1 MFIDAGATVLG
12 ISTDTP
18 EANAKFAKEQRLPF
32 PLLTDQVHCH
42 AVRRRSR
49 WDQRPSV
56 WMAEQQHHVPSRRQG
71 GFLRKSF
78 GIKADLFG
86 ALAGRQTF
94 VIDEGGVC
102 RMSFN
107 NQFQPEK
114 HYQEALDCIKTL

>member
-1 MFIDAGATVLG
+1 MFTLG
-12 ISTDTP
+12 SAILCMA
-18 EANAKFAKEQRLPF
+18 E
-32 PLLTDQVHCH
+32 DQH
-42 AVRRRSR
+42 AVSS
-49 WDQRPSV
+49 QL
-56 WMAEQQHHVPSRRQG
+56 QG

-114 HYQEALDCIKTL
+114 HYQEALDCIQTL

>member
-1 MFIDAGATVLG
+1 MFTVGSAHLRM
-12 ISTDTP
+12 
-18 EANAKFAKEQRLPF
+18 AK
-32 PLLTDQVHCH
+32 
-42 AVRRRSR
+42 
-49 WDQRPSV
+49 DQRALS
-56 WMAEQQHHVPSRRQG
+56 SRLQG

-102 RMSFN
+102 KMSFN

>member
-1 MFIDAGATVLG
+1 
-12 ISTDTP
+12 
-18 EANAKFAKEQRLPF
+18 
-32 PLLTDQVHCH
+32 
-42 AVRRRSR
+42 
-49 WDQRPSV
+49 
-56 WMAEQQHHVPSRRQG
+56 MAEQQHHVPSRRQG